1 MSVYKIVTYPA
12 PILRIKAKVVKSV
25 SAGQREFLM
34 NMAETMYDNKVTVG
48 LAAEQ
53 VSLDEKLVV
62 VDARD
67 KNGLIKLINPVIKEK
82 KGKIV
87 LMEEGCMSM
96 PGISVTV
103 PRSEKVTVEAKDERG
118 RAIILEAD
126 GFLARVIQH
135 EIDHL
140 DGKLIIDYLNPAKK
154 LLVESKYRIKKTFNK
169 MGKGAK

>member
-12 PILRIKAKVVKSV
+12 PILRIKARIVQSI
-25 SAGQREFLM
+25 SASQRVFLI
-34 NMAETMYDNKVTVG
+34 NMAETMYDNKVAVG

-62 VDARD
+62 IDVCD
-67 KNGLIKLINPVIKEK
+67 KNGLIKLINPRIKEK
-82 KGKIV
+82 KGETI

-96 PGISVTV
+96 PGISVVV
-103 PRSEKVTVEAKDERG
+103 PRAEKVKVEAKDERG

-140 DGKLIIDYLNPAKK
+140 NGKLIIDYLSPAKK
-154 LLVESKYRIKKTFNK
+154 LLVESKYRVKKTFNK
-169 MGKGAK
+169 IGKGAK